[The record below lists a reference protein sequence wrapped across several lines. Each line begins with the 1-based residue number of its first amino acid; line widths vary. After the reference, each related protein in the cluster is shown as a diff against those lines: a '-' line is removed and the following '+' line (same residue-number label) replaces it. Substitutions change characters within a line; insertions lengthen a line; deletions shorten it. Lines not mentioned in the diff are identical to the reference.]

1 MSRQAH
7 LPPRCP
13 NQKKPI
19 TGLNRDYFS
28 SSSCIKDF
36 YPYHQKS
43 PSYSSILE
51 EQPAWLDELLND
63 PGSSLKEIVH
73 CRSASDSLTLLDTI
87 AKEFSSPPSRD
98 DEEISNQNGTCSL
111 VQSACT
117 YGPNSPR
124 QRGNLTCSDHSKVS
138 ELLEYVCQV
147 PLHYSDSSPPP
158 HNDEGIS
165 AQNETCRTLLSAFT
179 YGPNSPQQ
187 RGSLTRSE
195 NSKASALLEYVCKD
209 PLHYADD
216 TLSVSETSQSSS
228 KGNRCHAI
236 LELNEEKKEVAV
248 KWYSGQRSRVRK
260 LQYIAEL
267 ESTVDVLQ
275 TLASELAIRVGSLI
289 EQRVSLSMENSK
301 LMQHVARLQQQKIIM
316 EGQYHVL
323 QKEVARLKVGVA
335 EVPHNMDK
343 YFGSKAYDG
352 GARSEVSWQL
362 LDMGKLNLA

>member
-124 QRGNLTCSDHSKVS
+124 QR
-138 ELLEYVCQV
+138 
-147 PLHYSDSSPPP
+147 DSSPPP